1 MAEDLQERYFVREG
15 DDEPR
20 EVDIQ
25 RWMFLEG
32 CAGFHSKT
40 PGRPATGGFS
50 DTASR
55 KRGSIAYTE
64 EQVANV
70 LARLKEEK

>member
-1 MAEDLQERYFVREG
+1 MAEGLQERYFVREG

-20 EVDIQ
+20 EVDVQ
-25 RWMFLEG
+25 EWMHLEG
-32 CAGFHSKT
+32 RAGFYPKT

-50 DTASR
+50 DSNSR
-55 KRGSIAYTE
+55 IRGSIAYTE
-64 EQVANV
+64 EQVKDV